1 MVAATAVASV
11 MEFMEGYQERVA
23 NIDNRLL
30 GLETTASKLKEEIQV
45 LEDRAKKVNPEGP
58 KEYVTK
64 AIRCVKL
71 KLERIRSSC

>member
-45 LEDRAKKVNPEGP
+45 LEDRAEKANPEIA
-58 KEYVTK
+58 KEYV
-64 AIRCVKL
+64 RDDV
-71 KLERIRSSC
+71 R